1 MPYVDIPAFIGALR
15 ARAAMAALALEF
27 ATLTAARTGEVL
39 GATLAEVDLQKAVW
53 TVPASRM
60 KAGEEHRFPMSP
72 RAVAILEA
80 VKPLGSETLFSGIG
94 GGKLSGMAMAMAML
108 LRRMNADVTVH
119 EFGAASATGPLNAQA
134 MRTRSAKWRWLT
146 RSGAKPKPPIDA
158 ATCSKSVGGS

>member
-27 ATLTAARTGEVL
+27 TTLTAARSGEVL
-39 GATLAEVDLQKAVW
+39 GATWAEVDLQKAVW

-72 RAVAILEA
+72 RAVAILEP

-94 GGKLSGMAMAMAML
+94 GGKLSGIAMAML
-108 LRRMNADVTVH
+108 LRRTKIDATVH
-119 EFGAASATGPLNAQA
+119 GFLSGFHDWAASGVVSTKNAN
-134 MRTRSAKWRWLT
+134 SN
-146 RSGAKPKPPIDA
+146 SPIE
-158 ATCSKSVGGS
+158 

>member
-27 ATLTAARTGEVL
+27 TTLTAARSGEVL
-39 GATLAEVDLQKAVW
+39 GATWAEVDLQKAVW

-94 GGKLSGMAMAMAML
+94 GGKLSGMAVAML

-146 RSGAKPKPPIDA
+146 RSGAQSKPPIDA